1 MAARALSRGSVAVCR
16 LTAHICESGGFVRNR
31 QSADF
36 LDADLQGIPRTILRR
51 GETRLTLPLQDGAD
65 RPLIIVP
72 CSRAGFVEAL
82 FVEGQPRR
90 DVTTGVSRG
99 GDGGGRTARQREPG
113 HHQGAGRDRSL

>member
-1 MAARALSRGSVAVCR
+1 
-16 LTAHICESGGFVRNR
+16 LTAHILKCGFFIRNR

-36 LDADLQGIPRTILRR
+36 LDANLQRIPRTILRR

-82 FVEGQPRR
+82 LVEGQPRR
-90 DVTTGVSRG
+90 DVTTSISRG
-99 GDGGGRTARQREPG
+99 GHGGGRTARQREPG
-113 HHQGAGRDRSL
+113 YHQGAGRDRSL